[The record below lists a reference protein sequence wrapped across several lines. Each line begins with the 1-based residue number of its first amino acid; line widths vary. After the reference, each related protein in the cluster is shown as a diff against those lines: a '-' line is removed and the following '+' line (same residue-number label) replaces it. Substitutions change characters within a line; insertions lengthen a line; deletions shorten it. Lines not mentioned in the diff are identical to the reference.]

1 MTLLSPSKTARSKW
15 LRGIYPTFQ
24 PINWLLYAATING
37 LTVHCLSSRRGQLT
51 KYFLSCHDAISPPV
65 FEMASVGQPGLVEPN
80 SSAAGFRVSRHSAL
94 RLALTP
100 LKGPLVSVVGGPTS

>member
-37 LTVHCLSSRRGQLT
+37 LTVRLSSWWWT
-51 KYFLSCHDAISPPV
+51 IDKIFFVLSDAISPPV

-80 SSAAGFRVSRHSAL
+80 SSAAGFRVSCHSAL